1 MKAYV
6 VLVLL
11 CGVMAEG
18 ADDARRLSGPPAPR
32 SVEALPIVKIRRADR
47 EKEPSPCLLPVA
59 ITNETDRPFVC
70 AVTESGHLRCVD
82 LLLSQDGRWLYEPR
96 IMSMQIPVRRE
107 ELRVVQPGQTLIA
120 TINVLQHYL
129 ELEPG
134 TYTVTWGLAGLGP
147 DLTQLPS
154 GLELKK
160 RMVVIIE

>member
-1 MKAYV
+1 
-6 VLVLL
+6 
-11 CGVMAEG
+11 
-18 ADDARRLSGPPAPR
+18 
-32 SVEALPIVKIRRADR
+32 
-47 EKEPSPCLLPVA
+47 
-59 ITNETDRPFVC
+59 
-70 AVTESGHLRCVD
+70 
-82 LLLSQDGRWLYEPR
+82 
-96 IMSMQIPVRRE
+96 MSMQIPVRRE